1 MKISAK
7 YLAKVYGNGTYAL
20 EDFSAEIESG
30 AFVAVLGQ
38 SGCGKTTLLRLLS
51 GLEKP
56 TAGEL
61 YFDGVLYS
69 DLPVHRRDVSAVF
82 QEYVLYPKMTVWENV
97 ATALAR
103 YNLTREEEEARV
115 GKVLTELGMIK
126 FKNQLPRVLSG
137 GQQQR
142 VALAR
147 AVVRRPSLM
156 LFDEPLSNVAP
167 EQRSE
172 YLKLIKDLKVKL
184 PGCTFIY
191 VTHSPAEA
199 MTVGDKLLVMGSGK
213 CLQYGDKTFVR
224 SNPYRAEVLRVLGAE
239 KELWGKAE
247 KGVFTASS
255 GEKIIFGTDYS
266 GKACAVYNPY
276 RNNEPELFVADGEN
290 VAGEKRELLFD
301 GAFDG
306 KTLTFADTVYAADE
320 DFRLRFIGKYGKVVV
335 GVQRD
340 KLRGTSVYGDI
351 SVNGG
356 YINPADLNLYADGER
371 VLARYRVYSQ
381 SRSVKCVRG
390 KAKLA
395 SGKLDTGTDVTGT
408 VNVCIDGAYIE
419 PVKKG
424 GLKAVCIA
432 EEITGSQKLVYCVLK
447 DFPTYVTFRAQPCK
461 KFFTSKK
468 LKIAVS
474 PKGVRLEKPLR

>member
-184 PGCTFIY
+184 PDCTFIY

-247 KGVFTASS
+247 
-255 GEKIIFGTDYS
+255 
-266 GKACAVYNPY
+266 
-276 RNNEPELFVADGEN
+276 
-290 VAGEKRELLFD
+290 
-301 GAFDG
+301 
-306 KTLTFADTVYAADE
+306 
-320 DFRLRFIGKYGKVVV
+320 
-335 GVQRD
+335 
-340 KLRGTSVYGDI
+340 
-351 SVNGG
+351 
-356 YINPADLNLYADGER
+356 
-371 VLARYRVYSQ
+371 
-381 SRSVKCVRG
+381 
-390 KAKLA
+390 
-395 SGKLDTGTDVTGT
+395 
-408 VNVCIDGAYIE
+408 
-419 PVKKG
+419 
-424 GLKAVCIA
+424 
-432 EEITGSQKLVYCVLK
+432 
-447 DFPTYVTFRAQPCK
+447 
-461 KFFTSKK
+461 
-468 LKIAVS
+468 
-474 PKGVRLEKPLR
+474 